1 MKARSIIM
9 LHMFAVCA
17 VILVC
22 AAIIGCT
29 TVPYAAKKQSS
40 AGKAVLGISPHEK
53 DISIKAVTADGS
65 PVQVE
70 GCTVTELPS
79 GEEIFLEALG
89 DTVVLKGIITE
100 LDCCGNQLTSL
111 DVRGLTDLQE
121 LYCWDNR
128 LTSLNLQGLSHLW
141 FLHCDDNS
149 NPCLTFLILFSNIVL
164 N

>member
-9 LHMFAVCA
+9 LCMFAVCA

-70 GCTVTELPS
+70 GCTVKRDSEGDWEELELA
-79 GEEIFLEALG
+79 GE
-89 DTVVLKGIITE
+89 
-100 LDCCGNQLTSL
+100 
-111 DVRGLTDLQE
+111 
-121 LYCWDNR
+121 
-128 LTSLNLQGLSHLW
+128 
-141 FLHCDDNS
+141 
-149 NPCLTFLILFSNIVL
+149 
-164 N
+164 